1 MSGSHR
7 PGLRLPGSN
16 CRGNNILKTG
26 KSQRENTMGS
36 ENDTEGGGLFSGD
49 GDKKGASIKKWP
61 VSDRPRERM
70 RRLGPSA
77 LSDRELM
84 MIILGSA
91 GRSGKYNVLDV
102 ASEILSVTGGF
113 KALGLLTFEELTAC
127 PSIGPAKAALISA
140 VMEMA
145 KRYNSLA
152 ADPGVR
158 LRGCRDVAS
167 IYSPRLEGLKY
178 EVFRVLL
185 LDSRNSIIRDMEI
198 SQGSLNESIVHPREV
213 FSTAIR
219 HSASSLILVHN
230 HPSGDPEPS
239 REDIAVTERLTA
251 VGELVQIRVLDHVIV
266 GNGRFVSFAERGL
279 MG

>member
-1 MSGSHR
+1 MDGGRSQQTDKA
-7 PGLRLPGSN
+7 GSN
-16 CRGNNILKTG
+16 SGAFTG
-26 KSQRENTMGS
+26 KTLIGNGKNRRG
-36 ENDTEGGGLFSGD
+36 
-49 GDKKGASIKKWP
+49 SIKEWP

-77 LSDRELM
+77 LSDRELLAV
-84 MIILGSA
+84 ILGSA
-91 GRSGKYNVLDV
+91 GRYGRYNVVDI
-102 ASEILSVTGGF
+102 AGEILSTTGGF
-113 KALGLLTFEELTAC
+113 KPLGGLTFEELTSF
-127 PSIGPAKAALISA
+127 PSIGPAKATVISA
-140 VMEMA
+140 VIEIA
-145 KRYNSLA
+145 RRYNSLA
-152 ADPGVR
+152 ADPGMR

-178 EVFRVLL
+178 EVFRILL
-185 LDSRNSIIRDMEI
+185 LDARNNIIRDMEI

-213 FSTAIR
+213 FNAAIR

-279 MG
+279 IG